1 MSGGKRKELRRRSA
15 LCVLLAV
22 VASLV
27 AFADAPAAQ
36 AETRGSGSEP
46 VVVSPRPGQVVRD
59 DDVSVRLRVR
69 GALRQAR
76 LNGTPLA
83 GELGTSRHGVR
94 SVEASVSQGL
104 RAGSNVIQVATSRP
118 GGGLRRAIVHFTV
131 RPGGL
136 MVGAGRD
143 REAGIDG
150 VVDLRGQVRG
160 DEEPGASADAHWTL
174 VGAPRAE
181 HPGQHLAP
189 PAITSPDGPTAE
201 FDPSAPGEY
210 VFAFEDGK
218 RRDFVRL
225 EARPRNLLVP
235 IDTMAGGRAGEP
247 GIQIGFQP
255 SDRFDLKDAEHP
267 GGNPP
272 DTLQVLVLE
281 RATLGFVRNVVFAK
295 VDELERYLAGL
306 TQANLVIVVSQPRA
320 TAQPNFTPAERDALG
335 RALSS
340 IGGPEYG
347 SELPLRRGGLSVIGV
362 PGLPKGSADVNVL
375 PEESDADASMQGYLS
390 PDQHGNFG
398 FVPKLQIPFSMPE
411 SPSPACAQTSCPD
424 KAGFRL
430 RALDGRTGKVVTQA
444 FFPTG
449 VAGSEGLA
457 ELSEA
462 ISDVASEDVVE
473 LEARSVERPKAESEP
488 AFQQVVANPSIGL
501 INFLAKQIAA
511 LGGTR
516 DAFLQMLSQ
525 DGSTPWTTMPYAL
538 VGWRGAEEGNGIEVS
553 QSNADQKAKLRLSGV
568 LRPDQESRLRP
579 ALVTAAPIGHDLAQA
594 AMSPPHDRWPLEG
607 TPAGTALSYLGETVG
622 ELGPDPRSEYWRQDE
637 LSPSD
642 WRAIATKIEKEDYRD
657 VPRGR
662 RGEFDGE
669 DFDEA
674 QDQLVKELL
683 WVAKV
688 TSYTERLADPFDK
701 SVFKSWREVQEVG
714 AQVANELQVSP
725 ADQSAVAV
733 RYSQLVSNI
742 LKVGGG
748 LTAGV
753 SASLGAAIDVGIWAF
768 GAQPDG
774 RPTYQMVNTKTVA
787 VGVKFSE
794 EMEAAAANLSSM
806 RNVVVSDPDK
816 LEYVGENAFCS
827 AASPKCLPA
836 FAYTSVDAKR
846 VSVDISRGLQKSAY
860 ELLLPLKFRPVRL
873 RSTTEGGYL
882 APPDALRYVCPLE
895 DPEKPFAEWNA
906 TQVKYATGG
915 LLESFQVAGVES
927 NTDEEPWYRS
937 SQSWEPFA
945 LIEYPVGRYAV
956 APSAELLNR
965 MFGRVPS
972 PSDQKNYDN
981 PNAGGLEISLAAMA
995 RSGEP
1000 LKYWRDKSG
1009 YLPFPTRCEWR

>member
-1 MSGGKRKELRRRSA
+1 MSEGTRKELRRRLA
-15 LCVLLAV
+15 RCVPPAV

-27 AFADAPAAQ
+27 TFAAAPAAQ
-36 AETRGSGSEP
+36 AGTRGAGSGP

-59 DDVSVRLRVR
+59 DDVSVRLRVP
-69 GALRQAR
+69 GALRQAW

-83 GELGTSRHGVR
+83 GELSTSRNGVR
-94 SVEASVSQGL
+94 SVEASISQGL
-104 RAGSNVIQVATSRP
+104 RAGRNVIQVATSRP
-118 GGGLRRAIVHFTV
+118 GGGLRQAIVHFTV

-174 VGAPRAE
+174 VGAPRAD
-181 HPGQHLAP
+181 HPGQDLAP
-189 PAITSPDGPTAE
+189 AAITSPDGPTAE

-210 VFAFEDGK
+210 VFAFEDGH
-218 RRDFVRL
+218 RRDFVRI

-235 IDTMAGGRAGEP
+235 IDTMAGGRTGEP
-247 GIQIGFQP
+247 GIQIGSQA
-255 SDRFDLKDAEHP
+255 SGRFDMEDAEHP
-267 GGNPP
+267 GGNPSY
-272 DTLQVLVLE
+272 TLQVLVLE

-295 VDELERYLAGL
+295 VDELDRYVSGL
-306 TQANLVIVVSQPRA
+306 TQADLVIVVSQPRE
-320 TAQPNFTPAERDALG
+320 TAKPNFTPAERGTLG
-335 RALSS
+335 RALIS
-340 IGGPEYG
+340 IGAPEYG
-347 SELPLRRGGLSVIGV
+347 SGLPLRRGGLSVIGV

-398 FVPKLQIPFSMPE
+398 FVPKLQAAFSMPE
-411 SPSPACAQTSCPD
+411 SPSPACAQNSCPD

-430 RALDGRTGKVVTQA
+430 RELDSRTGKVVTQT

-449 VAGSEGLA
+449 VAGSNGLA
-457 ELSEA
+457 RLSEA
-462 ISDVASEDVVE
+462 LSDVASEDVVE
-473 LEARSVERPKAESEP
+473 LEARSVERPEALYEP
-488 AFQQVVANPSIGL
+488 NFQQLVPDPNIGW

-511 LGGTR
+511 PGGTR
-516 DAFLQMLSQ
+516 DAFLQMVSQ
-525 DGSTPWTTMPYAL
+525 NGSTPSTAMPYAL
-538 VGWRGAEEGNGIEVS
+538 VGWVGAGEGNGVEVS
-553 QSNADQKAKLRLSGV
+553 QSNAGQKAKLRLSGV
-568 LRPDQESRLRP
+568 LRPDSESRLRP
-579 ALVTAAPIGHDLAQA
+579 ALVTAAPIGRDLAQT

-662 RGEFDGE
+662 RGEFDAE

-701 SVFKSWREVQEVG
+701 NVFKSWREVQKVG
-714 AQVANELQVSP
+714 AEVANELGVSP

-753 SASLGAAIDVGIWAF
+753 TASLGAAIDVGIWAF
-768 GAQPDG
+768 GAQADG
-774 RPTYQMVNTKTVA
+774 QPTYQMVNTKAVA

-806 RNVVVSDPDK
+806 RNVIVSDPDK

-827 AASPKCLPA
+827 AASAKCLPA
-836 FAYTSVDAKR
+836 FAYTSVEAKR
-846 VSVDISRGLQKSAY
+846 ASVDISRGLQKSAY
-860 ELLLPLKFRPVRL
+860 ELLLPLKFRPLRL
-873 RSTTEGGYL
+873 LSSTEGGYL
-882 APPDALRYVCPLE
+882 APPDALRYICPLE

-906 TQVKYATGG
+906 TQIKYATGG
-915 LLESFQVAGVES
+915 LLESFQIGGAES
-927 NTDEEPWYRS
+927 NSIDESWYRA
-937 SQSWEPFA
+937 SQTWEPFA

-956 APSAELLNR
+956 APSAELLKR
-965 MFGRVPS
+965 MFGPLPS

-981 PNAGGLEISLAAMA
+981 PNAGGLEVSLAAMA
-995 RSGEP
+995 RSAEP
-1000 LKYWRDKSG
+1000 LRYWRDKSG
-1009 YLPFPTRCEWR
+1009 FLPFPTRCEWR